1 MQQANGLFKANKTSN
16 LDDDGGILNT
26 SYYRYHAKHQIE
38 PNFHLI
44 CHYNVQIAL
53 VSLP

>member
-1 MQQANGLFKANKTSN
+1 MQQDNWLFKANKTSN
-16 LDDDGGILNT
+16 LNDGGGILNT

-38 PNFHLI
+38 PNFHFI
-44 CHYNVQIAL
+44 CHYNVEIDL